1 MSDHSDGRPLLFS
14 VVVPVFNCREY
25 IGRCIE
31 SVVSQDYGSFE
42 LIVVDD
48 GSTDDSYEICSKY
61 SAVDRRVKTIKKE
74 NGGPFSARL
83 AAYPHVVGDYVLH
96 IDADDAL
103 APWALSRLAEAI
115 AHQPVDVVFFEFSQ
129 DEDFGSVERRFPFPD
144 ATFFG
149 PREKAEYLNL
159 VFSRSYCLNSMC
171 SKAIKADL
179 LKGTEYPPNMQGMIS
194 GEDLLQS
201 LYVLNEACSAYYL
214 GDALYYYR
222 ENPTGTT
229 STFRYSDLA
238 DYEVFYRDF
247 RELLRSY
254 CTVPGFALTE
264 TDNDRS
270 FIFGSFRFLQN
281 AARRGAPTFSR
292 AADIVRNSKDL
303 ADALRN
309 ASAKKGLRLDA
320 SLIIPL
326 VLGNSDRLAYV
337 LLSIEN
343 RLHELSS
350 GGRRRHDGLK
360 GDTDDR

>member
-1 MSDHSDGRPLLFS
+1 
-14 VVVPVFNCREY
+14 
-25 IGRCIE
+25 
-31 SVVSQDYGSFE
+31 
-42 LIVVDD
+42 
-48 GSTDDSYEICSKY
+48 
-61 SAVDRRVKTIKKE
+61 
-74 NGGPFSARL
+74 
-83 AAYPHVVGDYVLH
+83 
-96 IDADDAL
+96 
-103 APWALSRLAEAI
+103 
-115 AHQPVDVVFFEFSQ
+115 
-129 DEDFGSVERRFPFPD
+129 
-144 ATFFG
+144 
-149 PREKAEYLNL
+149 
-159 VFSRSYCLNSMC
+159 
-171 SKAIKADL
+171 
-179 LKGTEYPPNMQGMIS
+179 MQGMIS

-214 GDALYYYR
+214 DDALYYYR

-229 STFRYSDLA
+229 SSFRYSDLA

-247 RELLRSY
+247 RELLRGY
-254 CTVPGFALTE
+254 CTVPGFELTE

-303 ADALRN
+303 ADALCN

-326 VLGNSDRLAYV
+326 VLGNSYRLAYV

-350 GGRRRHDGLK
+350 GGRRRYDGLK